1 MSNNNNCLH
10 VFLSE
15 YIWLNVIATNY
26 ENQYSLNNLSKYS
39 IEELTTLAKRFN
51 KKHKAYAGYIAGV
64 AIKTCFEKFPHFSD
78 IPTNLSVQ
86 KFLEIIGIEEPEEIV
101 IT

>member
-39 IEELTTLAKRFN
+39 IEE
-51 KKHKAYAGYIAGV
+51 
-64 AIKTCFEKFPHFSD
+64 
-78 IPTNLSVQ
+78 
-86 KFLEIIGIEEPEEIV
+86 PEEIV
-101 IT
+101 LLNLVVLFLNEFINCKINIISNVKT

>member
-1 MSNNNNCLH
+1 MSRKAIRSPHFKLTK
-10 VFLSE
+10 LSGG
-15 YIWLNVIATNY
+15 
-26 ENQYSLNNLSKYS
+26 SSPKYS